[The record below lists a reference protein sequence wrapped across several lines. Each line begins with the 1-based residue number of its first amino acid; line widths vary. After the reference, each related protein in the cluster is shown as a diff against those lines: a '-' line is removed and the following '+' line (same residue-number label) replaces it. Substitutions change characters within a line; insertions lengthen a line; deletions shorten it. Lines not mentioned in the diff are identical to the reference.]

1 MNIKDNSLIIKTF
14 REINNRFVKNSIVYK
29 FFDYIQKTL
38 SSFFEN
44 SAFIKYIFKT
54 NNWESGPLEGSATL
68 KKLGL
73 TKGFF
78 SLFIPESAKIIAG
91 SKRAELLVILTFS
104 LFAIATYSILFYFI
118 K

>member
-1 MNIKDNSLIIKTF
+1 MNIKDNSLIIKAS
-14 REINNRFVKNSIVYK
+14 RKLNNRFVKNSIIYK

-44 SAFIKYIFKT
+44 SGFIKYIFRT
-54 NNWESGPLEGSATL
+54 NTWKSGPLEGSATL
-68 KKLGL
+68 QKIGS

-78 SLFIPESAKIIAG
+78 SLFIPESARVIAG

-104 LFAIATYSILFYFI
+104 FFALATYAILFYFI